1 MNDNVHGNRHSDGG
15 LWRAATAG
23 RRRRYDVF
31 YRVTGG
37 DGVVYG
43 VSMLQYSNLSTTQA
57 SCRFRSK
64 SRMVNVERIRGEK
77 GSSRPQRA
85 YFSRFG
91 AQDGDCRRTRKDE
104 SAGQK
109 QMATRE
115 VNVAS

>member
-23 RRRRYDVF
+23 RRHRYDVF

-64 SRMVNVERIRGEK
+64 SRTVNVERILGEK

-85 YFSRFG
+85 ASLDL
-91 AQDGDCRRTRKDE
+91 ARKTGIAAE
-104 SAGQK
+104 RARMNRQGRNKWQPG
-109 QMATRE
+109 R
-115 VNVAS
+115 